1 MFTKRTKL
9 IFIFYIILV
18 AAGIYFG
25 YSKYQNVLNKRLEAE
40 RAAQETEK
48 QQKDNEQKMQQLVI
62 DQQKPSITQGRK

>member
-48 QQKDNEQKMQQLVI
+48 QTKRTTKQKMTTI
-62 DQQKPSITQGRK
+62 GY